1 MNRRMSIVVATVAA
15 FALGAATLLA
25 QGPGGAFRG
34 GPGGPGGRGGG
45 PPGILPGL
53 NRLDL
58 TDAQREQ
65 VRAIMEAGRQAGD
78 PGEKVGEAERALN
91 AALLADTA
99 NPQAIENARAAL
111 NAAHAASVDR
121 RIELMQKI
129 VQVLTPAQRQ
139 ELAKMPGPGG
149 REGRGRHLH

>member
-25 QGPGGAFRG
+25 QGPGGRG
-34 GPGGPGGRGGG
+34 RPGGPGG

-58 TDAQREQ
+58 TDAQRDQ
-65 VRAIMEAGRQAGD
+65 VRAIMQAGREAGD
-78 PGEKVGEAERALN
+78 PGENVGQAERALN
-91 AALLADTA
+91 AALLAETP
-99 NPQAIENARAAL
+99 NPQAIETARAAL

-149 REGRGRHLH
+149 PRGRGAGHHHLQ